1 MNLSGADSRA
11 RHLQETALRYFFE
24 VARCGSLTEASER
37 LHVAASAISRQ
48 IAGLEQALGTVLFD
62 RHPRG
67 MVLNAAG
74 EILATHAR
82 RASLDAERAVKE
94 ILALQGLRSG
104 KVRISASEGFANE
117 FLPPLIVAFR
127 AQNEGIVFEL
137 NVEPPAQVSAR
148 VRDGE
153 ADIGLK
159 FSRVPDK
166 EIKVEYRQPAPVLAL
181 MRHDHPLA
189 RSRSVTLVSMSA
201 YPMALPAPD
210 TTVRQMIDAE
220 CSRQQLLMEAVLT
233 SNNMTTLHN
242 FVVHGGGISI
252 SGEVSVRHLVAAG
265 VLVAVP
271 IRDRGMGVRHI
282 EVQTLAGR
290 SLPKAVQSFLDY
302 LKQHLSG
309 QIPAQAGL
317 GTVHEQPSAFVAS

>member
-1 MNLSGADSRA
+1 MSLSEADLRA

-48 IAGLEQALGTVLFD
+48 IAGLEQALGTPLFE

-82 RASLDAERAVKE
+82 RASLDAERAITE
-94 ILALQGLRSG
+94 ILALRGLRSG
-104 KVRISASEGFANE
+104 RVRIAASEGFANE

-127 AQNEGIVFEL
+127 SHNAGIVFEL
-137 NVEPPAQVSAR
+137 NVEPPAQVSAC
-148 VRDGE
+148 VRNGD

-159 FSRVPDK
+159 FSRAPDK
-166 EIKVEYRQPAPVLAL
+166 EIKVEYRQPAPVMAL

-189 RSRSVTLVSMSA
+189 GAKSVTLAQMSA
-201 YPMALPAPD
+201 YPVALPAPD
-210 TTVRQMIDAE
+210 TTVRQMIDVE
-220 CSRQQLLMEAVLT
+220 CSRQQLLIECVLT
-233 SNNMTTLHN
+233 SNNMTILHN
-242 FVVHGGGISI
+242 FVVHGGGLSI

-265 VLVAVP
+265 MLVAIP
-271 IRDRGMGVRHI
+271 IRDRGMGVRDI
-282 EVQTLAGR
+282 EVLTLVGR
-290 SLPKAVQSFLDY
+290 SLPQAVLSFLDY
-302 LKQHLSG
+302 LKQRLSN
-309 QIPAQAGL
+309 
-317 GTVHEQPSAFVAS
+317 QP

>member
-1 MNLSGADSRA
+1 MSLAEADMRA

-37 LHVAASAISRQ
+37 LHVAASALSRQ
-48 IAGLEQALGTVLFD
+48 IAGLEQALGTPLFE

-82 RASLDAERAVKE
+82 RASLDAERAMKE

-104 KVRISASEGFANE
+104 RVRIAASEGFANE

-148 VRDGE
+148 VRNGDV
-153 ADIGLK
+153 DIGLK
-159 FSRVPDK
+159 FSRAPDK
-166 EIKVEYRQPAPVLAL
+166 EIKVEYRQPAPVLVL
-181 MRHDHPLA
+181 MRPDHPLA
-189 RSRSVTLVSMSA
+189 RASSVTLAQMSA
-201 YPMALPAPD
+201 YPVALPAPD
-210 TTVRQMIDAE
+210 TTVRQMIDVE
-220 CSRQQLLMEAVLT
+220 CSRQQLLIEPVLS

-242 FVVHGGGISI
+242 FVVHGGGLSI

-265 VLVAVP
+265 LLVAIP
-271 IRDRGMGVRHI
+271 LRDRGMGVRDI
-282 EVQTLAGR
+282 EVQTLVGR
-290 SLPKAVQSFLDY
+290 SLPQAVQSFLDH
-302 LKQHLSG
+302 LKQYLSG
-309 QIPAQAGL
+309 QP
-317 GTVHEQPSAFVAS
+317 

>member
-1 MNLSGADSRA
+1 MSLSEADMRA
-11 RHLQETALRYFFE
+11 RRLQETALRYFLE

-48 IAGLEQALGTVLFD
+48 IAGLEQALGTALFD

-82 RASLDAERAVKE
+82 RASLDAERAIKE

-104 KVRISASEGFANE
+104 RVRITASEGFANE

-148 VRDGE
+148 VRDGDT
-153 ADIGLK
+153 DIGLK
-159 FSRVPDK
+159 FSRAPDK

-189 RSRSVTLVSMSA
+189 QSKSVTLAGMSA
-201 YPMALPAPD
+201 YPLALPAPD
-210 TTVRQMIDAE
+210 TTVRQMIDVE
-220 CSRQQLLMEAVLT
+220 CSRQQLPMEAVLT

-265 VLVAVP
+265 LLVAIP
-271 IRDRGMGVRHI
+271 ICDHGMGMRYI
-282 EVQTLAGR
+282 EVQTLVGR
-290 SLPKAVQSFLDY
+290 SLPQAALSFLDY
-302 LKQHLSG
+302 LKQRLSS
-309 QIPAQAGL
+309 Q
-317 GTVHEQPSAFVAS
+317 T

>member
-1 MNLSGADSRA
+1 MSLSEADMRA
-11 RHLQETALRYFFE
+11 RRLQETALRYFLE

-48 IAGLEQALGTVLFD
+48 IAGLEQALGTALFD

-82 RASLDAERAVKE
+82 RASLDAERAIKE

-104 KVRISASEGFANE
+104 RVRITASEGFANE

-148 VRDGE
+148 VRDGDT
-153 ADIGLK
+153 DIGLK
-159 FSRVPDK
+159 FSRAPDK

-189 RSRSVTLVSMSA
+189 QSKSVTLASMSA
-201 YPMALPAPD
+201 YPLALPAPD
-210 TTVRQMIDAE
+210 TTVRQMIDVE
-220 CSRQQLLMEAVLT
+220 CSRQQLPMEAVLT

-265 VLVAVP
+265 LLVAIP
-271 IRDRGMGVRHI
+271 ICDHGMGMRYI
-282 EVQTLAGR
+282 EVQTLVGR
-290 SLPKAVQSFLDY
+290 SLPQAALSFLDY
-302 LKQHLSG
+302 LKQRLSS
-309 QIPAQAGL
+309 Q
-317 GTVHEQPSAFVAS
+317 T

>member
-1 MNLSGADSRA
+1 MSLSGADIRA

-48 IAGLEQALGTVLFD
+48 IAGLEQALGTPLFE

-94 ILALQGLRSG
+94 IMALQGLRSG
-104 KVRISASEGFANE
+104 KVRIAASEGFANE

-127 AQNEGIVFEL
+127 VQNEGIVFEL
-137 NVEPPAQVSAR
+137 NVESPAQVAAR
-148 VRDGE
+148 VRDGD

-159 FSRVPDK
+159 FSRAPDK

-189 RSRSVTLVSMSA
+189 RSRSVTLASIRA
-201 YPMALPAPD
+201 YPVALPAPD
-210 TTVRQMIDAE
+210 TTVRQMIDVE
-220 CSRQQLLMEAVLT
+220 CSRQQVLIEAVLT

-265 VLVAVP
+265 LLVAIP
-271 IRDRGMGVRHI
+271 IRDRGMGLRYI

-290 SLPKAVQSFLDY
+290 SLPQAVQSFLGY

-309 QIPAQAGL
+309 EPAPVAGL
-317 GTVHEQPSAFVAS
+317 AR

>member
-1 MNLSGADSRA
+1 MSLSEADLRA

-48 IAGLEQALGTVLFD
+48 ISRLEQALGTALFE

-67 MVLNAAG
+67 MVLNPAG
-74 EILATHAR
+74 EILAMHAR
-82 RASLDAERAVKE
+82 RASLDAERAIKE
-94 ILALQGLRSG
+94 ILALQGLRTG
-104 KVRISASEGFANE
+104 KVRIAASEGFANE

-127 AQNEGIVFEL
+127 ARNEGIVFEL

-148 VRDGE
+148 VRDGD

-159 FSRVPDK
+159 FSRAPDK

-189 RSRSVTLVSMSA
+189 RSRSVTLARMSA
-201 YPMALPAPD
+201 YPVALPAPD
-210 TTVRQMIDAE
+210 TTVRQMIDME
-220 CSRQQLLMEAVLT
+220 CSRQQLLIESVLT
-233 SNNMTTLHN
+233 SNNMTILHN
-242 FVVHGGGISI
+242 FVVHGGGISV

-265 VLVAVP
+265 VLKAIP
-271 IRDRGMGVRHI
+271 IRDRGMDGRDI
-282 EVQTLAGR
+282 EVQTLVGR
-290 SLPKAVQSFLDY
+290 TLPHAVQSFLDY
-302 LKQHLSG
+302 LKQRL
-309 QIPAQAGL
+309 PDPL
-317 GTVHEQPSAFVAS
+317 

>member
-1 MNLSGADSRA
+1 MSLFEDDMRA

-24 VARCGSLTEASER
+24 VARCGSLSEASGR

-48 IAGLEQALGTVLFD
+48 ISGLEQALGTTLFE

-82 RASLDAERAVKE
+82 LVSLDAERAIKE

-104 KVRISASEGFANE
+104 KVRIAASAGFANE

-137 NVEPPAQVSAR
+137 NVEPPALVSAR
-148 VRDGE
+148 IRDGD
-153 ADIGLK
+153 ADIGMK
-159 FSRVPDK
+159 FSRAPDK
-166 EIKVEYRQPAPVLAL
+166 EIKVEYRQSAPMLAL

-189 RSRSVTLVSMSA
+189 QAKSVTLA
-201 YPMALPAPD
+201 RLNTYPLALPTPD
-210 TTVRQMIDAE
+210 TTVRQMIDME
-220 CSRQQLLMEAVLT
+220 CSRQQLLIEPVLS

-265 VLVAVP
+265 VLMAIP
-271 IRDRGMGVRHI
+271 IRDRGMDGRHI
-282 EVQTLAGR
+282 EVQTLIGR
-290 SLPKAVQSFLDY
+290 TLPQAVQSFLDY
-302 LKQHLSG
+302 LKQRLPG
-309 QIPAQAGL
+309 Q
-317 GTVHEQPSAFVAS
+317 T

>member
-1 MNLSGADSRA
+1 MSLPEADKRV

-94 ILALQGLRSG
+94 IMALQGLRSG
-104 KVRISASEGFANE
+104 KVRIAASEGFANE

-127 AQNEGIVFEL
+127 ALNEGIVFEL

-148 VRDGE
+148 VRGGE

-159 FSRVPDK
+159 FSRAPDK
-166 EIKVEYRQPAPVLAL
+166 DIKVEYRQPAPVLAL
-181 MRHDHPLA
+181 MRQDHPLA
-189 RSRSVTLVSMSA
+189 RSASVTLASLSA

-210 TTVRQMIDAE
+210 TTVRQMIDVE
-220 CSRQQLLMEAVLT
+220 CSRQQLLLEAVLT
-233 SNNMTTLHN
+233 SNNMTSLHN

-265 VLVAVP
+265 LLVAIP
-271 IRDRGMGVRHI
+271 IRERGMGVRYI
-282 EVQTLAGR
+282 EVQTLVGR
-290 SLPKAVQSFLDY
+290 SLPQAVLSFLDY
-302 LKQHLSG
+302 LRQRLSG
-309 QIPAQAGL
+309 QLDPAPGL
-317 GTVHEQPSAFVAS
+317 TES